1 MPPPPTPNPT
11 PNRDNSR
18 LVYSTDGSS
27 AGRISPRASKSPN
40 PPKPS
45 KANRHPAA
53 PARPAYPRDGT
64 VRLHRS
70 KSGRGGKTVTLI
82 TGLPGDE
89 AALDA
94 LLKTLKQHVGAG
106 GTREE
111 DTLELQGDHREKLRA
126 KLESLG
132 HRVKIAGG

>member
-1 MPPPPTPNPT
+1 MPPPPT

-18 LVYSTDGSS
+18 LVYSTDGTS
-27 AGRISPRASKSPN
+27 AGRISPPASKS
-40 PPKPS
+40 PKPS
-45 KANRHPAA
+45 KANRHAA
-53 PARPAYPRDGT
+53 TPARPADPRDGT
-64 VRLHRS
+64 VRLHRT

>member
-1 MPPPPTPNPT
+1 MTPPPT

-18 LVYSTDGSS
+18 LVYSTDGTS
-27 AGRISPRASKSPN
+27 AGRISPPASKSP
-40 PPKPS
+40 KPS
-45 KANRHPAA
+45 KPSKGNKPAA
-53 PARPAYPRDGT
+53 PARPADPRDGT
-64 VRLHRS
+64 VRLHRT